1 MMLLGGLIS
10 IAAVVTP
17 LGLYQT
23 LAPGGVTSASFK
35 YIKDLSSYGYGT
47 PPRGNATFSRV
58 CQNDLDVDFD
68 LSNQVP
74 RPCPFTP
81 TEEIVVWYP
90 TGESYDYPF
99 SYDLNIPQIITDIYS
114 SGTTEETTISNYFD
128 IQWRRYLT
136 VNNSNYNNNSAFTVG
151 TFSNLNSPLL
161 DDKYEVIEGL
171 VVDTVKGSIGF
182 RNHTIPTGFPYGAS
196 WQEDLLFIGPETV
209 CVNNNITLDFSIEND
224 PNQNI
229 YISQLVLT
237 DRGGFVHLNPAV
249 PTFDHSDP
257 QSDPDLYGRAY
268 QAAWKSNA
276 LTALYYNVV
285 EPFNGTDGFKPL
297 TGIDSFIGK
306 TYYMSGKYY
315 DDVSPSILGI
325 GPNFAFY
332 LEVLYGVAPAGNSSQ
347 GAPSDSGLPTNP
359 FNVTQDMFN
368 TIGKCLPYGVFQS
381 AKY

>member
-1 MMLLGGLIS
+1 
-10 IAAVVTP
+10 
-17 LGLYQT
+17 
-23 LAPGGVTSASFK
+23 
-35 YIKDLSSYGYGT
+35 
-47 PPRGNATFSRV
+47 
-58 CQNDLDVDFD
+58 
-68 LSNQVP
+68 
-74 RPCPFTP
+74 
-81 TEEIVVWYP
+81 
-90 TGESYDYPF
+90 
-99 SYDLNIPQIITDIYS
+99 
-114 SGTTEETTISNYFD
+114 
-128 IQWRRYLT
+128 
-136 VNNSNYNNNSAFTVG
+136 
-151 TFSNLNSPLL
+151 
-161 DDKYEVIEGL
+161 
-171 VVDTVKGSIGF
+171 VKGSIGF

-249 PTFDHSDP
+249 PTFDHNDP

-368 TIGKCLPYGVFQS
+368 TIGKCLPYGVLQS